1 MTIDV
6 NIPESA
12 VEVLTDKVLKCMDL
26 DSTISDAID
35 HSELSSRV
43 DDLERKV
50 DDIDTS
56 ECVSDDD
63 FRDLEHRVEE
73 LECSNTD
80 SDKIEELQ
88 NRIAGMQQQIDE
100 ILNSLLVAANGFKSI
115 KA

>member
-63 FRDLEHRVEE
+63 FRDLEQRVEE

-80 SDKIEELQ
+80 SDKVEELE
-88 NRIAGMQQQIDE
+88 RRLAAMQAQLDE
-100 ILNSLLVAANGFKSI
+100 FFNSLRVAADRFDSI